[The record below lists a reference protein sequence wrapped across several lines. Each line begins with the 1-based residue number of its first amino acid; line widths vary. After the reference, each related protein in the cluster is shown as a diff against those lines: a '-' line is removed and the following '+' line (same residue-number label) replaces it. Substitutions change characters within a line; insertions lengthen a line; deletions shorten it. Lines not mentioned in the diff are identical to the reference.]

1 MAGYSRNIILS
12 FRCNAGT
19 PLELLELV
27 LPAFWSPPPS
37 LLPAYGVS
45 TPFTPVYAPAA
56 VLCSTRGTK

>member
-27 LPAFWSPPPS
+27 LPAF
-37 LLPAYGVS
+37 
-45 TPFTPVYAPAA
+45 F
-56 VLCSTRGTK
+56 